1 MGMWVNQTDG
11 GQFLVNCVTNGVGHG
26 FSGLMGGVMVG
37 YYRFGCG
44 HRVNH
49 RFDHT
54 LQNLVANGGVNLQ
67 FMAFLCVPC
76 LVMIVKTHSI
86 FIDFLSVY
94 SGLRIKQY
102 TVCVPFLQY
111 CTSVL
116 VG

>member
-54 LQNLVANGGVNLQ
+54 LQNLVANGGGE
-67 FMAFLCVPC
+67 P
-76 LVMIVKTHSI
+76 
-86 FIDFLSVY
+86 SVY
-94 SGLRIKQY
+94 GVF
-102 TVCVPFLQY
+102 VCAL
-111 CTSVL
+111 SSNDR
-116 VG
+116 